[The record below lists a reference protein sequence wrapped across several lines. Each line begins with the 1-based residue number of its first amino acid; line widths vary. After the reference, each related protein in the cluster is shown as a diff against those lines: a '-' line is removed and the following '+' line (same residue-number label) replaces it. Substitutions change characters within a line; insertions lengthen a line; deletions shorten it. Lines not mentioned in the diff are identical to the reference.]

1 MMSDADLI
9 RDVLAGDGEVFGTL
23 VTRYQQG
30 VYALVWA
37 RVKDF
42 ASAEDLTQEAFI
54 TAYEQLPKL
63 RDPATFPAWLRRI
76 AVNRARMWLH
86 RHSRREVKG
95 DLGMVPAADREVT
108 GLREEIARILI
119 SLPEEKRRVA
129 ILCYMDGVSRKDV
142 ARLFDVPEATLRK
155 RLHDTKKLL
164 QKRIVDAAEKN
175 LEEHLLP
182 RDFASRCICA
192 CRRAM
197 DARRRE
203 VISMSK
209 YKKKCDCGCLPQA
222 KAKGKK
228 NTESKSG
235 KRGGK

>member
-1 MMSDADLI
+1 MIRPRYILI
-9 RDVLAGDGEVFGTL
+9 TSAIVLLALWATLSKEGPIALSKGGECDS
-23 VTRYQQG
+23 G
-30 VYALVWA
+30 VNHALVIGISNYDRWSDL
-37 RVKDF
+37 RSPSKD
-42 ASAEDLTQEAFI
+42 A
-54 TAYEQLPKL
+54 
-63 RDPATFPAWLRRI
+63 
-76 AVNRARMWLH
+76 
-86 RHSRREVKG
+86 
-95 DLGMVPAADREVT
+95 
-108 GLREEIARILI
+108 EEIARILI

-228 NTESKSG
+228 NT
-235 KRGGK
+235 